1 MLSKL
6 TSESEFE
13 ELHRFVQI
21 SLVSL
26 VSLSVLSMRSL
37 ALSSSLANIA
47 GSCLHAEAYL

>member
-26 VSLSVLSMRSL
+26 SMLSIRSL